1 MAVDADVD
9 ADAFWEE
16 MKSRMELHC
25 CRVSCA
31 AARTDVRTGSVM
43 IEVAD
48 MMVVVV
54 VVVVLS

>member
-1 MAVDADVD
+1 MD

-54 VVVVLS
+54 VVVLS